1 MHYSD
6 LTENQK
12 DLARW
17 FEKQISGGDLPEEFV
32 ISWISEER
40 VEISGFRGKPPAIS
54 KGMLDALAAAELL
67 ICDPEYQFSDYKLES
82 IHGPVTQRKQLELR
96 RRCVLTGKAFEAV
109 NSNFATPDTS
119 FVTHLTPLADITNLD
134 NEIKTRCLPILGAGS
149 ADPRLWDSAVRT
161 AGVILEERLRT
172 VGGIAEPSRV
182 GRELVNAV
190 FGKQGTL
197 VTKFPQDSERLG
209 YRDLYAGVVGALR
222 NPYAHRLVDPTPED
236 GGATIIFVNLL
247 LKMLE
252 DLR

>member
-17 FEKQISGGDLPEEFV
+17 FVKQVSGGDLSEEFV

-40 VEISGFRGKPPAIS
+40 VEIGGFRGKPPAIS

-67 ICDPEYQFSDYKLES
+67 ICIPEYQTSDYKLES

-96 RRCVLTGKAFEAV
+96 RRCVLTGKAFKAV

-119 FVTHLTPLADITNLD
+119 FVTHLTPLADVTNLD

-161 AGVILEERLRT
+161 AGVILEERLHT
-172 VGGIAEPSRV
+172 VGGIADSGRV
-182 GRELVNAV
+182 GRELVNDV

-197 VTKFPQDSERLG
+197 VTKFPQDSERQG